1 MSKTINNNNPP
12 DAPANALRTN
22 SSALQPRQSTG
33 GSWRGTASCHLEL
46 FRLVHLEV
54 HLEHLEDILVAT
66 LEATQGVMG
75 LLEDEGTQSSH
86 RCLGDQAV
94 TGCIG
99 VIETCRRLIQ
109 VRILFCIS
117 FLATLCLYIA
127 ISSNAIWEIL
137 VDWIILSTH
146 PGIFCFGSWVE
157 I

>member
-1 MSKTINNNNPP
+1 MSRTINNSPPP

-66 LEATQGVMG
+66 LEATLGVMG
-75 LLEDEGTQSSH
+75 LLEDEATQSYH

-99 VIETCRRLIQ
+99 VIVTCRRLIQ
-109 VRILFCIS
+109 VRVLFCIS
-117 FLATLCLYIA
+117 FWQLSVCIA
-127 ISSNAIWEIL
+127 VSSNAIWEIL

-146 PGIFCFGSWVE
+146 PGIFCFRSWVE

>member
-1 MSKTINNNNPP
+1 M
-12 DAPANALRTN
+12 RTN
-22 SSALQPRQSTG
+22 SNAQRPRQSTG

-54 HLEHLEDILVAT
+54 HLEHLEDIL
-66 LEATQGVMG
+66 EASLGVMG
-75 LLEDEGTQSSH
+75 LLEDEGTQSYH
-86 RCLGDQAV
+86 LYLGDQAV

-127 ISSNAIWEIL
+127 VSSNAIWEIL

-146 PGIFCFGSWVE
+146 PGIFCFRSWVE

>member
-1 MSKTINNNNPP
+1 MRPLTTTTPP

-54 HLEHLEDILVAT
+54 HLEHLEDIQVAT
-66 LEATQGVMG
+66 LEASLGVMG
-75 LLEDEGTQSSH
+75 LLEDEATQSYH

-117 FLATLCLYIA
+117 FLATHFLYIA
-127 ISSNAIWEIL
+127 VSSNAIWEIL

-146 PGIFCFGSWVE
+146 PGIFCFRS
-157 I
+157 

>member
-1 MSKTINNNNPP
+1 M
-12 DAPANALRTN
+12 
-22 SSALQPRQSTG
+22 
-33 GSWRGTASCHLEL
+33 ASCHLDL
-46 FRLVHLEV
+46 LRLVHLEV

-109 VRILFCIS
+109 ES
-117 FLATLCLYIA
+117 KP
-127 ISSNAIWEIL
+127 NAQ
-137 VDWIILSTH
+137 LSTSFH
-146 PGIFCFGSWVE
+146 NSKSIGEQPWNTTSRS
-157 I
+157 

>member
-1 MSKTINNNNPP
+1 M
-12 DAPANALRTN
+12 
-22 SSALQPRQSTG
+22 
-33 GSWRGTASCHLEL
+33 
-46 FRLVHLEV
+46 VHLEV

-66 LEATQGVMG
+66 LGVMG

-117 FLATLCLYIA
+117 FLATLRLYCR
-127 ISSNAIWEIL
+127 
-137 VDWIILSTH
+137 
-146 PGIFCFGSWVE
+146 IFKRNLGNSC
-157 I
+157 